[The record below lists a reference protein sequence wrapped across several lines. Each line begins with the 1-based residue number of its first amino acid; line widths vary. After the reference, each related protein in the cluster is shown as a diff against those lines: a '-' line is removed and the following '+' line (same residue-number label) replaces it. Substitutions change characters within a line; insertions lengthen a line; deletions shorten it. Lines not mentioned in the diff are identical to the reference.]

1 MFNFTT
7 GTRNKQRV
15 LPTQPGTS
23 KSGTVSGFQ
32 SHVGAY
38 PAAAGRGVM
47 PQTGAQGQMPETGNV
62 QNPAQ
67 EQAAGQVGM
76 QGQELAQSR
85 YIDQRIDEI
94 EAQRQA
100 FARQNPNFDMR
111 TEMEN
116 PAFVN
121 YVWGNGLSVEDA
133 YFLVHREEL
142 LEQAGLEAVQEM
154 LERRNRI
161 SENGAAKNRPA
172 IARKNP
178 KDLSDKEVDDIIERA
193 RRGEKISF

>member
-7 GTRNKQRV
+7 GTRNRQRV
-15 LPTQPGTS
+15 LPTQPGTGENGAA
-23 KSGTVSGFQ
+23 SGIQGRA
-32 SHVGAY
+32 GAY
-38 PAAAGRGVM
+38 PASGRGAL
-47 PQTGAQGQMPETGNV
+47 PQTAEQGQIPGQSGM
-62 QNPAQ
+62 QNQ
-67 EQAAGQVGM
+67 MQGQSGM
-76 QGQELAQSR
+76 QGQVPGQNLAQSR

-111 TEMEN
+111 AEMEN

-121 YVWGNGLSVEDA
+121 YVWGNGLSIEDA

-142 LEQAGLEAVQEM
+142 LEQAGMEAVQEM